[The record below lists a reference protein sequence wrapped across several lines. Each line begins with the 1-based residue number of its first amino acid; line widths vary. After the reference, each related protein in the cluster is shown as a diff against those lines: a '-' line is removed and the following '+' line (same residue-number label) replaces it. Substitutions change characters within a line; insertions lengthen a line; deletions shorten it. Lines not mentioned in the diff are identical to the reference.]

1 MIKYIRTIEKRLK
14 KENLR
19 PLKTIEL
26 LSAFSNDTLIEIV
39 NTEYKRIEY
48 ARIGEIR
55 LHGYIESAQLYLH
68 LDVLAANLFIAQ
80 TSPTE
85 FEAAVQIVV
94 DC

>member
-1 MIKYIRTIEKRLK
+1 M
-14 KENLR
+14 
-19 PLKTIEL
+19 KTIEL
-26 LSAFSNDTLIEIV
+26 LSAFSNNTLIKIV

-55 LHGYIESAQLYLH
+55 LHGYREAARLYLH
-68 LDVLAANLFIAQ
+68 LDVLAANLFLAE

-94 DC
+94 NPDVEI

>member
-1 MIKYIRTIEKRLK
+1 M
-14 KENLR
+14 
-19 PLKTIEL
+19 KTIEL
-26 LSAFSNDTLIEIV
+26 LSAFSDNTLIEIV

-55 LHGYIESAQLYLH
+55 LHGYREAARLYLH
-68 LDVLAANLFIAQ
+68 LDVLAANLFLAE

-94 DC
+94 NPDVEI